1 MQQSCGN
8 CNFHIN
14 SKADQQGVSFLCLL
28 DNRQHSE
35 GHSCNHWNEYLH
47 NISADARVKM
57 ASDIRNNIEAQ
68 KRHNETLQHNTQ
80 IAVLSF
86 LLGIISTLLVQKIL
100 SLWK

>member
-8 CNFHIN
+8 CNFQIN

-28 DNRQHSE
+28 DKQQHSE
-35 GHSCNHWNEYLH
+35 GHSCKYWNEYLH
-47 NISADARVKM
+47 NISVDARVKM

-68 KRHNETLQHNTQ
+68 KRHNETLKHNTQ
-80 IAVLSF
+80 IAILSF

-100 SLWK
+100 FSWK